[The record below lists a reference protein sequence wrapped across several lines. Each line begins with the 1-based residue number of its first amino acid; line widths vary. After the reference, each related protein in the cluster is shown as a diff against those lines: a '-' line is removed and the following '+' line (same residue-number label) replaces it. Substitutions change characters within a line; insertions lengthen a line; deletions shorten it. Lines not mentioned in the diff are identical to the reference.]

1 MITVGHPVVFAVG
14 ILGNILSFL
23 VTLAP
28 VPTFYRVYK
37 KSTESF
43 QSVPYVVAL
52 LSAMLWLYYALLS
65 IDVLLLSINTIACV
79 VESVYL
85 AIYLTYA
92 PKPAMAF
99 TVKLLCTMNM
109 GLFGAMV
116 AFLQFYV
123 DGQRRV
129 SIAGGVGAAFAL
141 AVFVA
146 PLTII
151 RQVIRTKSVEF
162 MPFWLSFFLTISAV
176 VWFFYGLLMKDFF
189 VAMPNVLG
197 LLFGLAQMAL
207 YFVYRN
213 RNPKKNGAVS
223 EMQQQAAVQADAD
236 AEKEQ
241 QLQQPDADAD
251 DGEAVTVRTDDDG
264 PKNVVV
270 DIMPPPPPL
279 LPAERAP
286 PLPPPPPPAMVMM
299 TAHQAAVEVV

>member
-1 MITVGHPVVFAVG
+1 MMYMYAKHVYDR
-14 ILGNILSFL
+14 
-23 VTLAP
+23 
-28 VPTFYRVYK
+28 PTFYRVYKK

-92 PKPAMAF
+92 PKPALAF

-151 RQVIRTKSVEF
+151 
-162 MPFWLSFFLTISAV
+162 
-176 VWFFYGLLMKDFF
+176 
-189 VAMPNVLG
+189 
-197 LLFGLAQMAL
+197 
-207 YFVYRN
+207 
-213 RNPKKNGAVS
+213 VS
-223 EMQQQAAVQADAD
+223 
-236 AEKEQ
+236 
-241 QLQQPDADAD
+241 
-251 DGEAVTVRTDDDG
+251 
-264 PKNVVV
+264 
-270 DIMPPPPPL
+270 
-279 LPAERAP
+279 
-286 PLPPPPPPAMVMM
+286 
-299 TAHQAAVEVV
+299 

>member
-1 MITVGHPVVFAVG
+1 MEHPLVFAVG

-37 KSTESF
+37 KKSTESF

-65 IDVLLLSINTIACV
+65 MDLLLLSINAIACV
-79 VESVYL
+79 VESLYL
-85 AIYLTYA
+85 TIYLVYA
-92 PKPAMAF
+92 PKDALAF
-99 TVKLLCTMNM
+99 TVKLLCTMNVA
-109 GLFGAMV
+109 LYGAMV
-116 AFLQFYV
+116 AFLQFYM
-123 DGQRRV
+123 DGHRRV
-129 SIAGGVGAAFAL
+129 DIAGGIGAAFAL

-189 VAMPNVLG
+189 IAMPNVLG

-207 YFVYRN
+207 YLVY

-223 EMQQQAAVQADAD
+223 EISKDQQLHGHVAATIDAD
-236 AEKEQ
+236 GDVVTTA
-241 QLQQPDADAD
+241 AD
-251 DGEAVTVRTDDDG
+251 DTDDG
-264 PKNVVV
+264 ATKQSVVV
-270 DIMPPPPPL
+270 EITPP
-279 LPAERAP
+279 AP
-286 PLPPPPPPAMVMM
+286 EKAPPPPPPVMPPPMVPAMV
-299 TAHQAAVEVV
+299 TSQTAVEVV